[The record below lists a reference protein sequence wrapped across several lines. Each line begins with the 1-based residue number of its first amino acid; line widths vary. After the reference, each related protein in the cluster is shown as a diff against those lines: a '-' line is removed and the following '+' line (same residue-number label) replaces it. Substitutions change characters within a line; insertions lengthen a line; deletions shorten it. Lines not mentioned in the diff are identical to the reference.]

1 MKTNRVQVKL
11 VVFPTNKNE
20 WHNNY
25 CSYCPAINYPFGRAD
40 SIEKV
45 VADVQSQLLKLLC
58 HREIYK
64 NLQNLGWKI
73 TDTSIKVPTFTDEE
87 AVRLTEQ
94 SYEIKISNPIIIEID
109 VEVPLSP
116 TEVLM
121 QLNYISE
128 K

>member
-1 MKTNRVQVKL
+1 M
-11 VVFPTNKNE
+11 
-20 WHNNY
+20 
-25 CSYCPAINYPFGRAD
+25 
-40 SIEKV
+40 
-45 VADVQSQLLKLLC
+45 
-58 HREIYK
+58 
-64 NLQNLGWKI
+64 
-73 TDTSIKVPTFTDEE
+73 DEE

-121 QLNYISE
+121 QLNDISE